1 MKYTKIFAALL
12 AGAMM
17 AGCNDLDTEPQ
28 GNTITSD
35 QKEEVT
41 KNDPSKVFGSIT
53 GLAGYLTEFGSLT
66 GGSSSEEQWDIG
78 FPALLIQMDQR
89 GMDVP
94 SLNTGYN
101 WYFVS
106 QRLADGLNTSDPN
119 AAMWLYN
126 YKSIRSANAIIGSMK
141 PSDADADAALSPEA
155 LFYLAQ
161 AYTFRAYSYLY
172 LAQSYQFTYVGSEDK
187 PCVPVITEV
196 NQEQAALDGLALS
209 TVREVYEQIVN
220 DLNIAIDYFGR
231 TSVTRESVLE
241 LGAKRLASQAVAYG
255 IRARANL
262 IMNKWADAAADA
274 QAAIGAFDGA
284 PLSIAEASRPGFND
298 MNASNWMWG
307 IYVAETDRVVTTG
320 ICNFPSHMGSFSYG
334 YATAVGCW
342 KWINKLLFESINRSD
357 CRRGWWLDEDG
368 KSANLDAAHQSY
380 LTSKGATAR
389 VQCKFDAYNGVINTS
404 VNASDV
410 PLMRV
415 EEMYY
420 ILAEATGMQNLE
432 SGKQLLDQFVIEYR
446 DPEFASAA
454 TTPAEFQDEVW
465 KQRRIEFWGE
475 GMSYYDMLR
484 LKKPLDR
491 VGGGYDA
498 TITYLIEPD
507 NKVLLYPIPN
517 SEMTTNKLVTAA
529 DVTTGGPQPD
539 PYQPKN

>member
-66 GGSSSEEQWDIG
+66 GGSNSDEQWDIG
-78 FPALLIQMDQR
+78 FPALMIQMDQR
-89 GMDVP
+89 GMDMP

-101 WYFVS
+101 WYFIS
-106 QRLADGLNTSDPN
+106 LRLADGLNTSDPN
-119 AAMWLYN
+119 NAMWMYN
-126 YKSIRSANAIIGSMK
+126 YKSIRSANAIIASMK
-141 PSDADADAALSPEA
+141 PADADADAALSPEG

-161 AYTFRAYSYLY
+161 AYTFRAFSYLY

-187 PCVPVITEV
+187 PCVPLITEE
-196 NQEQAALDGLALS
+196 NQEQAALEGLGLAP
-209 TVREVYEQIVN
+209 VKDVY
-220 DLNIAIDYFGR
+220 DLIIKDLTTAIDYFGR
-231 TSVTRESVLE
+231 TDVTRESVLE
-241 LGAKRLASQAVAYG
+241 LGAKRLANQAVAYG

-284 PLSIAEASRPGFND
+284 PLSIAEASCPGFND
-298 MNASNWMWG
+298 MNANNWMWG
-307 IYVAETDRVVTTG
+307 IYVAETDRVVTTQ
-320 ICNFPSHMGSFSYG
+320 ICNFPSHMGSFTFG
-334 YATAVGCW
+334 YATAVGSW
-342 KWINKLLFESINRSD
+342 KWINKLLFESINKTD
-357 CRRGWWLDEDG
+357 CRRGWWLDEEG
-368 KSANLDAAHQSY
+368 KSANLDAAHQAY
-380 LTSKGATAR
+380 LTSHGAGER
-389 VQCKFDAYNGVINTS
+389 VQCKFEAYKGVLNSTI
-404 VNASDV
+404 NASDI

-420 ILAEATGMQNLE
+420 ILAEATGMQNVE
-432 SGKQLLDQFVIEYR
+432 GGKQLLNEFVNAHR

-465 KQRRIEFWGE
+465 NQRRIEFWGE

-484 LKKPLDR
+484 LKKPLNR

-507 NKVLLYPIPN
+507 DKVLLYPIPN
-517 SEMTTNKLVTAA
+517 SEMTTNKLVTEA
-529 DVTTGGPQPD
+529 DITTGGAQPD
-539 PYQPKN
+539 PYKPAN

>member
-66 GGSSSEEQWDIG
+66 GGSNSDEQWDIG

-101 WYFVS
+101 WYFIS
-106 QRLADGLNTSDPN
+106 LRLADGLNTSDPN
-119 AAMWLYN
+119 NAMWMYN
-126 YKSIRSANAIIGSMK
+126 YKSIRSANAIIASMK
-141 PSDADADAALSPEA
+141 PADADADAALSPEG

-161 AYTFRAYSYLY
+161 AYTFRAFSYLY

-187 PCVPVITEV
+187 PCVPLITEE
-196 NQEQAALDGLALS
+196 NQEQAALEGLGLAP
-209 TVREVYEQIVN
+209 VKDVY
-220 DLNIAIDYFGR
+220 DLIIKDLTTAIDYFGR
-231 TSVTRESVLE
+231 TDVTRESVLE
-241 LGAKRLASQAVAYG
+241 LGAKRLANQAVAYG

-284 PLSIAEASRPGFND
+284 PLSIAEASCPGFND
-298 MNASNWMWG
+298 MNANNWMWG
-307 IYVAETDRVVTTG
+307 IYVAETDRVVTTQ
-320 ICNFPSHMGSFSYG
+320 ICNFPSHMGSFTFG
-334 YATAVGCW
+334 YATAVGSW
-342 KWINKLLFESINRSD
+342 KWINKLLFESINKTD
-357 CRRGWWLDEDG
+357 CRRGWWLDEEG
-368 KSANLDAAHQSY
+368 KSANLDAAHQAY
-380 LTSKGATAR
+380 LTSHGAGER
-389 VQCKFDAYNGVINTS
+389 VQCKFEAYKGVLNSTI
-404 VNASDV
+404 NASDI

-420 ILAEATGMQNLE
+420 ILAEATGMQNVE
-432 SGKQLLDQFVIEYR
+432 GGKQLLNEFVNAYR

-465 KQRRIEFWGE
+465 NQRRIEFWGE

-484 LKKPLDR
+484 LKKPLNR

-517 SEMTTNKLVTAA
+517 SEMTTNKLVTEA
-529 DVTTGGPQPD
+529 DITTGGPQPD
-539 PYQPKN
+539 PYKPAN